1 MIIDSIAGTWRFC
14 LDASKQGI
22 ERQYFKEKLQENI
35 QLPGTT
41 AENKKGEYNKAR
53 EIAHLTEAY
62 PLVGYAWYQREIEI
76 KEEWAGKPIRL
87 YMERTRVTQVW
98 IGEQWLGSQN
108 SVSAPHVYE
117 FGVMKPGTYTL
128 TVLVDNSGLP
138 IKGGHMT
145 SPDTQTNWNG
155 LLGRLELQAMEL
167 IRLDNIQAFPD
178 VANKSV
184 RLKFDVHND
193 TGFAA
198 DAHISMIAL
207 ADMIG
212 EGASCDTPKEKTTL
226 LQAVPGKQTLEVSY
240 DLGEEIALWS
250 EFTPV
255 LYRMRIGLE
264 AAASG
269 SSYRDE
275 RFVTFGM
282 RQFATEGTQFT
293 NNGSKVFLRGKHDAL
308 AFPLTG
314 YAPMTVEEWVRVL
327 SIAKSYGINHYRF
340 HTCCPPEAGFMA
352 ADMLGVYFEP
362 ELPYWGAFQEPG
374 DKDYD
379 EARAEYLR
387 SEGLRILDA
396 YGNHPSFALF
406 TLGNE
411 LHGSRPAMS
420 ALLKEYREHDNR
432 RLYAEGANNYF
443 WAPSFSEESDFWVTM
458 RTGVGGSIV
467 RASFSHADLPLGHVQ
482 ASYPSTVVDYRD
494 NLPDAPIP
502 IVGHEIGQFQS
513 FPNFGEID
521 KYTGVLEARN
531 FEVFRERLQHAGMLS
546 QADDFFKAS
555 GQLAVIC
562 YREEIEAALRTPGFG
577 GFQLLDLQ
585 DFPGQG
591 TALVGVLD
599 AFMESKGFIEPERW
613 REFCSDIV
621 LLARF
626 PRYTYTVGEHF
637 EAQLEMANY
646 GGSALEDVQLEWSLK
661 QGERLIGNGMTAAK
675 NVGQGALEPLGTIRI
690 DLAHAEIEA
699 PGKLELELRW
709 KGSVVTNHYPIWIY
723 PADVDTNPADSVHI
737 RRSLDEETAELLA
750 GGGRVLLIP
759 DQEQLTSHI
768 QGFFASDFWCYP
780 MFRSICEG
788 NNAAPAPGTLGLL
801 CDEQHPAFKAF
812 PTEFHSN
819 WQWWPIVM
827 NSRSLILD
835 EWPDT
840 FRPVVQVIDNFER
853 NHKLGLIVEAKV
865 GNGSLL
871 VCASDL
877 IGQQD
882 KPEARQLLHS
892 LLQYAASADFKPSEE
907 LSFEQLRAVLDPN
920 AAVERQSHRG
930 EAVLNPSY
938 PNE

>member
-1 MIIDSIAGTWRFC
+1 MVIESMAGSWRFH

-22 ERQYFKEKLQENI
+22 ENQYFKEKLSDEI

-41 AENKKGEYNKAR
+41 AENRKGEYNTAR
-53 EIAHLTEAY
+53 EIAHLTETY
-62 PLVGYAWYQREIEI
+62 PLSGYAWYQRDIHI

-98 IGEQWLGSQN
+98 IGEEWKGTQN
-108 SVSAPHVYE
+108 SVSAPHAYDL
-117 FGVMKPGTYTL
+117 GIMTPGTYPL

-155 LLGRLELQAMEL
+155 LLGRIEIQVLEPIRME
-167 IRLDNIQAFPD
+167 NIQAFPD
-178 VANKSV
+178 IAKKSV
-184 RLKFDVHND
+184 RLRFNVLND
-193 TGFAA
+193 TGLPAGA
-198 DAHISMIAL
+198 YISITAS
-207 ADMIG
+207 DVIG
-212 EGASCDTPKEKTTL
+212 ESESSDKPREMITMIHS
-226 LQAVPGKQTLEVSY
+226 VPGSQTVEVNY
-240 DLGEEIALWS
+240 ELGERIALWD

-255 LYRMRIGLE
+255 LYRLRMSLE
-264 AAASG
+264 ATASG
-269 SSYRDE
+269 ESYQDE
-275 RFVTFGM
+275 QSVTFGM
-282 RQFATEGTQFT
+282 RQFGTEGTQFS
-293 NNGSKVFLRGKHDAL
+293 NNGRKVFLRGKHDAL

-314 YAPMTVEEWVRVL
+314 YAPMNVEEWVRVL
-327 SIAKSYGINHYRF
+327 TIAKSYGINHYRF

-352 ADMLGVYFEP
+352 ADLVGIYFEP

-374 DKDYD
+374 EEEYD
-379 EARAEYLR
+379 EARAEYLHQ
-387 SEGLRILDA
+387 EGLRILEA

-411 LHGSRPAMS
+411 LHGSRKAMTD
-420 ALLKEYREHDNR
+420 LLREYRERDGR

-443 WAPSFSEESDFWVTM
+443 WAPSFTEESDFWVTM
-458 RTGVGGSIV
+458 RTGHGDSVV

-482 ASYPSTVVDYRD
+482 ASYPSTEIDYRH
-494 NLPDAPIP
+494 NLPDIGAP
-502 IVGHEIGQFQS
+502 IVGHEIGQYQS

-521 KYTGVLEARN
+521 KYTGVLQARN
-531 FEVFRERLQHAGMLS
+531 FEVFRERLEQAGMLR
-546 QADDFFKAS
+546 QADDFFRAS

-599 AFMESKGFIEPERW
+599 AFMDSKGFIEPEQW
-613 REFCSDIV
+613 RRFCSEIV

-626 PRYTYTVGEHF
+626 PRYTYTENETF

-646 GGSALEDVQLEWSLK
+646 GGSELTDVQLEWSLK
-661 QGERLIGNGMTAAK
+661 QGDRIIESGATAAMA
-675 NVGQGALEPLGTIRI
+675 VGQGTLSSVGNIQA
-690 DLAHAEIEA
+690 DLSAVKA
-699 PGKLELELRW
+699 PAKLELELKW
-709 KGSVVTNHYPIWIY
+709 KGGGISNAYPIWVY
-723 PADVDTNPADSVHI
+723 PAEVDTKPDNSVHV
-737 RRSLDEETAELLA
+737 RRSLDQEARALLEEGE
-750 GGGRVLLIP
+750 RILLIP

-768 QGFFASDFWCYP
+768 EGTFASDFWCYP

-788 NNAAPAPGTLGLL
+788 KDAAPAPGTLGIL

-812 PTEFHSN
+812 PTEFHTN
-819 WQWWPIVM
+819 WQWWPILM
-827 NSRSLILD
+827 NSHSLVLD
-835 EWPDT
+835 EWPDAI
-840 FRPVVQVIDNFER
+840 RPIVQVIDNFER

-865 GNGSLL
+865 GRGNLL

-877 IGQQD
+877 IGQAD

-892 LLQYAASADFKPSEE
+892 LLQYAASAEFKPSEE
-907 LSFEQLRAVLDPN
+907 LSFEQLRSALDPN
-920 AAVERQSHRG
+920 AATERQSHRG
-930 EAVLNPSY
+930 QAVINPSY
-938 PNE
+938 PN